1 MSSSYQGLTVPDYT
15 DPPDG
20 PADFRAFAQS
30 MTAATILG
38 PTGSVVKAVPGAAG
52 VSIADTTWTL
62 WPAAALPQPT
72 TLTQSSLLFVR
83 VMIDVTPGAGGFA
96 ARIGGQPASATA
108 VFSGGRSF
116 CVATSIATEPAG
128 PLAMTLEVES
138 PSAPSTVNALTW
150 NIFAT
155 GGIT

>member
-1 MSSSYQGLTVPDYT
+1 MSTTVQGLVVPDYD

-30 MTAATILG
+30 ISAATILG
-38 PTGSVVKAVPGAAG
+38 PTGSVVKAPDDIGGTV
-52 VSIADTTWTL
+52 VSDPTWTL
-62 WPAAALPQPT
+62 WAAAALPQPT

-96 ARIGGQPASATA
+96 ARIGGMPGSATA
-108 VFSGGRSF
+108 VFSGGRAF
-116 CVATSIATEPAG
+116 CVATAIATEPAG
-128 PLAMTLEVES
+128 PLTMSLEVES